1 MEENNLQNTP
11 TVNDK
16 VEEVIKLFHT
26 SLFLIQ
32 QQIAELE
39 KEAKE
44 EEDKEK
50 IAKIK
55 NRIEKI
61 IE

>member
-1 MEENNLQNTP
+1 MEENNQQNST
-11 TVNDK
+11 TTNDK
-16 VEEVIKLFHT
+16 IDEVIKMFHT

-32 QQIAELE
+32 QKIVELE
-39 KEAKE
+39 KEAKA

-50 IAKIK
+50 IEKIK
-55 NRIEKI
+55 SRIEKI